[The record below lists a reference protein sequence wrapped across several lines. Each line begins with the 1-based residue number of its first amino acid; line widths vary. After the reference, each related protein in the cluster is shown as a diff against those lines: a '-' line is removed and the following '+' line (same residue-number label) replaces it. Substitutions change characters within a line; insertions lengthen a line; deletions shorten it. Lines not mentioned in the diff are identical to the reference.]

1 MSAIARQNARRLVD
15 LAIRKPQAVLDL
27 DDVDL
32 DLVVRLLRRA
42 NLLGWL
48 GSALEDSPAAS
59 VLPPIAIDHLDSA
72 KVMAEARARLA
83 GWELDRIAWAM
94 RLEPDIELISMKGC
108 TYLLLDLPIAAGRIF
123 ADVDLLLAEDD
134 LERAEAVLN
143 HMGWRGME
151 LTPYDDR
158 YYRRW
163 THELPPLMHVE
174 REVEIDLHHTILPR
188 TARLK
193 PDSRKLIENARDV
206 PGSPYKVLANE
217 DIVLHAMAHLMFD
230 SDLADKLRDLVDIA
244 GLLERFSSEDEEF
257 WERLLGRAA
266 ELDLGRPAYYAL
278 RYVKTLLGTAVP
290 DAVLEE
296 SRRFAPPRPVGW
308 LMDRLV
314 PQALYPQHPDHPS
327 RRTALSR
334 LLLYMR
340 SHWLRM
346 PPWLLAYHLTYKT
359 IVRMQHSLRPDLQD
373 AQR

>member
-1 MSAIARQNARRLVD
+1 MPNLSGA
-15 LAIRKPQAVLDL
+15 
-27 DDVDL
+27 DL
-32 DLVVRLLRRA
+32 DLALRVTRRA

-48 GSALEDSPAAS
+48 AARLARADVS
-59 VLPPIAIDHLDSA
+59 GTLPQLVRDHLDSA
-72 KVMAEARARLA
+72 AVMAEARTRVAN
-83 GWELDRIAWAM
+83 WELDRIAWAM
-94 RLEPDIELISMKGC
+94 QLEPDIELIAMKGC

-143 HMGWRGME
+143 HLGWQGME

-193 PDSRKLIENARDV
+193 PDSRKLLAAARKV
-206 PGSPYKVLANE
+206 AGSPYRVLADT

-244 GLLERFSSEDEEF
+244 GLLEHFSSEDEEF
-257 WERLLGRAA
+257 WERLLRRAA

-346 PPWLLAYHLTYKT
+346 PPWLLAYHLAYKT
-359 IVRMQHSLRPDLQD
+359 IVRMQHSLRPNLQD